1 MAHVLQGDSW
11 DLDCLLRDNIILVPD
26 SCADDSIMG
35 KVHDSQDPAALRDL
49 GATPPPC
56 HTSPMHH
63 SMLPSE
69 DDLGPWGPSLLT
81 QLTAPHTLSKELP
94 RAKQAMPQACQG
106 LGQASHTTSQPQGA
120 QAAWS
125 PQPQSQAT
133 QAPAQASQGLS
144 QASQGMPQGA
154 QAAWWLDSLSQAL
167 LDVPSPRQASP
178 ELRHEVPG
186 SSPKS
191 VADEA
196 GGCRSPASPARP
208 GASRRGRRVSQSP
221 REKLYERK
229 ERFDDPVQEKKR
241 IDAINSKKN
250 RDRRAAELSELREK
264 VERYTRHRDTLL
276 REVQALRQR
285 EADLQRHLNHT
296 PTHSP
301 AQSPLT
307 PPTPAHQHVPVT
319 ASPPPPYHAHHITII
334 PPTPPTPSPGRHH
347 HQYHQQYHQQ

>member
-1 MAHVLQGDSW
+1 MDHVLQGDGW
-11 DLDCLLRDNIILVPD
+11 DLDCLLRDNFISVPD

-35 KVHDSQDPAALRDL
+35 KVHDSHDPATPRDL

-56 HTSPMHH
+56 HASPTHH
-63 SMLPSE
+63 SMLPPE

-81 QLTAPHTLSKELP
+81 QLTAPHTLSQTLP
-94 RAKQAMPQACQG
+94 RAKQAVPQTCQD
-106 LGQASHTTSQPQGA
+106 LGQAAHTSSMPQGA

-125 PQPQSQAT
+125 PQPVSQAT
-133 QAPAQASQGLS
+133 QASQGLS

-154 QAAWWLDSLSQAL
+154 QGAWWLDPLSQAL
-167 LDVPSPRQASP
+167 QDASSPRQASP
-178 ELRHEVPG
+178 ELRHEVPS
-186 SSPKS
+186 SSPKP
-191 VADEA
+191 VAGEA

-264 VERYTRHRDTLL
+264 VERYTRHRDALL
-276 REVQALRQR
+276 RDVQILRQR

-296 PTHSP
+296 PTHTP
-301 AQSPLT
+301 AQNPPTPPTAAHQHVDFQPLT
-307 PPTPAHQHVPVT
+307 PPPMGPVT

-334 PPTPPTPSPGRHH
+334 PPTPPTPSPGRH
-347 HQYHQQYHQQ
+347 QYH